1 MNVIPFARFVL
12 GIFVCGFVYYML
24 NLTVPFL
31 RTVFTIT
38 DAEFGL
44 LFFIFGL
51 VPGIILFGSGIR
63 LIMIQQ
69 KRVY

>member
-1 MNVIPFARFVL
+1 MIPFVRFGL

-24 NLTVPFL
+24 SLVTPWL
-31 RTVFTIT
+31 QTIWTIT
-38 DAEFGL
+38 DPEFGL

-51 VPGIILFGSGIR
+51 LPGIILFGSGIR